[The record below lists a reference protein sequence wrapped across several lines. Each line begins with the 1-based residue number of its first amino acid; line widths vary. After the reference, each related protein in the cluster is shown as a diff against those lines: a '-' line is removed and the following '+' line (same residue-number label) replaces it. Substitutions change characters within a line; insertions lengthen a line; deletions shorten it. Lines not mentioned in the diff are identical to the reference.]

1 MRPLKLQ
8 HLTDQLSLWADD
20 ARLTV
25 GGVTYAG
32 KGRPGT
38 ASCEAGSQTLC
49 DFFANHAGSFV
60 LGRNWVSVTP
70 LFTEKFELLDKDIA
84 SIYFQCIYLD
94 VNNGDKG
101 AMSNA
106 TIGLPGQPGSALA
119 RKVHGHWLFW
129 DVMAWI
135 RGASPRWMF
144 SNSSKARLGSS
155 MRAGPVIPGRG
166 TWPGCRCWPARPA
179 PTPTFA
185 VDFPRPHDRWTFG
198 RPQRR

>member
-1 MRPLKLQ
+1 MKLAFVAAIATVLVGGSAAALAGNEDSHYRDLWELKQLHTAFHQAMSHGGVDAATKLQ

-38 ASCEAGSQTLC
+38 ASCEAGSLTLC

-70 LFTEKFELLDKDIA
+70 LFTEKFELLGKDIA

-94 VNNGDKG
+94 VNNGDM

-129 DVMAWI
+129 DVMA
-135 RGASPRWMF
+135 
-144 SNSSKARLGSS
+144 GSV
-155 MRAGPVIPGRG
+155 AL
-166 TWPGCRCWPARPA
+166 
-179 PTPTFA
+179 PTLD
-185 VDFPRPHDRWTFG
+185 V
-198 RPQRR
+198 QQ